1 MPSAPSAAPTQL
13 NNMRAQEFTAEAEVG
28 TANARA
34 IAARLAAAGYKKLGS
49 GADATVWAKDE
60 ANVIKI
66 LMPAD
71 PADTVGATRT
81 FMKFYDFCQQHQN
94 VSCLPKFQLIGG
106 AHHSTFEI
114 GDSIYT
120 QIAMERLNPI
130 PSGSFEEAMVW
141 ILSDLATQQNPWEQI
156 LALISDEKTW
166 EGFAYPEKVEK
177 VLIAIDQ
184 WDDHDRAE
192 YQLLFMVMQMLYA
205 TGRIN
210 KMGWDLH
217 TENVMMRKDGTLVI
231 VDPWF
236 ASTEGT

>member
-1 MPSAPSAAPTQL
+1 
-13 NNMRAQEFTAEAEVG
+13 MRAHEITTEAEVG
-28 TANARA
+28 TANAKA
-34 IAARLAAAGYKKLGS
+34 IAAKLAAAGYKKLGS

-71 PADTVGATRT
+71 AANTAGATRT

-94 VSCLPKFQLIGG
+94 VSCLPKFQEIGG
-106 AHHSTFEI
+106 THHAAFTI
-114 GDSIYT
+114 GDRTYT

-130 PSGSFEEAMVW
+130 PSGSLEEAMVW
-141 ILSDLATQQNPWEQI
+141 ILSDFATQQNPWEQVI
-156 LALISDEKTW
+156 AHIRDASTW

-177 VLIAIDQ
+177 VLAAIEQ